1 MIITLENEIGCS
13 FTFENIP
20 ELDTSDKVK
29 EYLLKDPTTS
39 HLFESKEDLDQN
51 WKVTS
56 IKQHEGTSSN

>member
-1 MIITLENEIGCS
+1 MILKLENNIGCS

-39 HLFESKEDLDQN
+39 HLFKSKEDLDQN

-56 IKQHEGTSSN
+56 NKR